1 MSFFKDRFEAGRLLA
16 ERLDAFRIK
25 SLRGERPLILALPRG
40 GVPVAHEVARILGIP
55 WDVLVVRKIGAPGQ
69 PEFGIG
75 AVTEDRINWVDH
87 ESALVTGAT
96 PLELNRAIRDETD
109 ELNRRVR
116 VYRGSRK
123 LDLRGRE
130 VIIVDD
136 GLATGVSARL
146 ACRYARA
153 HGATRV
159 TLAVPAG
166 FPQALQKLS
175 EEADEVICLS
185 SSGRFFSVS
194 QFYSEFPQLGDTEV
208 IALLEDRASR
218 KKLLGGDLEIPLG
231 ALGIVVFAHGSGS
244 SRKSPR
250 NQRVAEALRSA
261 GLGTFLFDLLG
272 PDEAED
278 RQLVFDIP
286 LLAKRLTD
294 AFVAV
299 HRLPEVSGLP
309 VGFFGASTGAAAA
322 LWAAADLGSKISAI
336 VSRGGRPDL
345 AVDRLS
351 DVDAPTLLIVG
362 GADTAVLEW
371 NKQASHELRS
381 HSVVV
386 IPGATH
392 LFEEPGALEQVA
404 LHAADWFSDAFTGVK
419 RAAA

>member
-278 RQLVFDIP
+278 RQLVFD
-286 LLAKRLTD
+286 
-294 AFVAV
+294 
-299 HRLPEVSGLP
+299 
-309 VGFFGASTGAAAA
+309 
-322 LWAAADLGSKISAI
+322 
-336 VSRGGRPDL
+336 
-345 AVDRLS
+345 LS
-351 DVDAPTLLIVG
+351 LI
-362 GADTAVLEW
+362 
-371 NKQASHELRS
+371 H
-381 HSVVV
+381 
-386 IPGATH
+386 I
-392 LFEEPGALEQVA
+392 
-404 LHAADWFSDAFTGVK
+404 
-419 RAAA
+419 